1 MPTQCSSSPPRSA
14 TSNGRRTSSSPCSV
28 SRRGCKCSSRSTKRR
43 DARSRTSASCSSRER
58 RRSRSGAPRRC
69 TRHKRRRRTTRR
81 RTCTMTRTRPK
92 PSARVASN
100 FFPRYY
106 FAIFD
111 EKFSFAVSPP
121 ISHLPRSPFSYHTT
135 HHSPCLS
142 LSSRSASA
150 PIYTLTTMPDVALR
164 LICALTC
171 APR

>member
-1 MPTQCSSSPPRSA
+1 MEDVHHLRRVLCRVVGASVLHVPRNEGTRA
-14 TSNGRRTSSSPCSV
+14 RGHQRAVRVGSV
-28 SRRGCKCSSRSTKRR
+28 AVLEAAHREDVRGT
-43 DARSRTSASCSSRER
+43 REG
-58 RRSRSGAPRRC
+58 GAPLDGGRAPRQG
-69 TRHKRRRRTTRR
+69 RGLS
-81 RTCTMTRTRPK
+81 PQ
-92 PSARVASN
+92 PVLLLI

-121 ISHLPRSPFSYHTT
+121 ISHLPRSPFPYHTT

-150 PIYTLTTMPDVALR
+150 PIHTLTTMPDVALR